1 MDIESPSWLLLSA
14 DFKKPLVPSVAGPAY
29 AGPAFSFLAARDIL
43 SGNDDRRS
51 TSS

>member
-14 DFKKPLVPSVAGPAY
+14 DFKKPLVPSEAGPAY
-29 AGPAFSFLAARDIL
+29 DIL